1 MIAVQKWTE
10 VQKIRLTKEQRD
22 KIKEALDLIST
33 LCKET
38 NSNCSLC
45 PFRDG
50 EGEYPP
56 CRLVEFPDE
65 WGEIEIDGDT
75 NNET

>member
-1 MIAVQKWTE
+1 M
-10 VQKIRLTKEQRD
+10 RLTKEQTY

-56 CRLVEFPDE
+56 CKLGEFPDE
-65 WGEIEIDGDT
+65 WDKIEIDGDT
-75 NNET
+75 DDET